1 MDDKAMESKILQLCE
16 GVAAINTKVDVVQK
30 DIDEMKKVQTTVTSH
45 TTHLEQID
53 LSLQRGNQKFL
64 KIDDKFDAIDARLD
78 KLEQAGGERAKT
90 ILKTVG
96 TYLLTALCG
105 FVLSAISFYI
115 MNKK

>member
-1 MDDKAMESKILQLCE
+1 MDDKAMEAKILQLCE
-16 GVAAINTKVDVVQK
+16 GVAAINTKMDVMQK
-30 DIDEMKKVQTTVTSH
+30 DIDEMKNVQTTVTSH

-64 KIDDKFDAIDARLD
+64 KIDDKLDAIDVRLD
-78 KLEQAGGERAKT
+78 KLEQASGERAKA
-90 ILKTVG
+90 IVKTVG

-105 FVLSAISFYI
+105 FILSAVAFYI